1 MYSDETIETS
11 SHRRL
16 AIAVR
21 HSFGQLQWDLEWR
34 GGSGTEE
41 DPPEDNS
48 EASKIICLPKRP
60 DDIESDNVTIIVRY
74 IIVLV
79 MLASGKLFYILLIL
93 YLFKALQGAD
103 PLL

>member
-1 MYSDETIETS
+1 MYSEGPS
-11 SHRRL
+11 SQAQRRL

-34 GGSGTEE
+34 NGSGTEE

-60 DDIESDNVTIIVRY
+60 DDIDSDNVTIIVRY
-74 IIVLV
+74 KIVPV
-79 MLASGKLFYILLIL
+79 MLHSGVHSNT
-93 YLFKALQGAD
+93 ALNL
-103 PLL
+103 P